1 MPKYDLVLLD
11 LDGTLADTDELI
23 VQTMNILYD
32 KYRDGKRTPREEIY
46 YFSGPP
52 IGETLK
58 KEFPDTDVE
67 LLMKEFASISWDLYA
82 SIVSTYPHALE
93 VLTKLKDEGIHL
105 GVVTSKMHITSVY
118 CLENLKLGN
127 IIEYICAFDD
137 VKNPKPHEEGILQSM
152 SDMGISDKRK
162 VLYIGDNTS
171 DYLCAKNAGVDV
183 AMVTWGP
190 REIDK
195 SIKPTYWL
203 NDYLELEDIVHGKD
217 L

>member
-1 MPKYDLVLLD
+1 MNKYDLVLLD

-23 VQTMNILYD
+23 VQTMYILYD
-32 KYRDGKRTPREEIY
+32 KYREGRRSPLEEIY

-52 IGETLK
+52 IKETLK
-58 KEFPDTDVE
+58 KEFPNQNID

-82 SIVSTYPHALE
+82 SLTKTYPHSEE
-93 VLTKLKDEGIHL
+93 VLERLKKEGGHL
-105 GVVTSKMHITSVY
+105 GVVTSKMHITSEH
-118 CLENLKLGN
+118 CLRLLKLDN
-127 IIEYICAFDD
+127 LIEYICAYDD
-137 VKNPKPHEEGILQSM
+137 VKNPKPHEEGILKSM
-152 SDMGISDKRK
+152 RDMGISDKRK